1 MTREYRPGNNRPWT
15 TEELRLLREH
25 AHQGVHVVAIVLGRS
40 VKSVEWA
47 ASVRRISLRRT
58 GERRG
63 IVLGQRGRWGEQP
76 GMDPSRAAAIRVD
89 ILAGNVDMGE
99 LERRARDMAHGTRR
113 PMCPS
118 CGQREQERP
127 STGLCEVCHNRALAQ
142 AHRDEVER
150 RESRRE
156 LWQERQRKSRRN
168 RAGADT

>member
-1 MTREYRPGNNRPWT
+1 MEQYPRSNNGPWT
-15 TEELRLLREH
+15 TDELRLLREH
-25 AHQGVHVVAIVLGRS
+25 AHEGAHAVAIMLGRS
-40 VKSVEWA
+40 VGSVKQA
-47 ASVRRISLRRT
+47 AQRRRISLRRT

-63 IVLGQRGRWGEQP
+63 ILLGQRGRWGDQP
-76 GMDPSRAAAIRVD
+76 GLDPARAAAIRVD
-89 ILAGNVDMGE
+89 ILAGQVDMGE

-113 PMCPS
+113 PVCPS

-142 AHRDEVER
+142 AHRDDVER
-150 RESRRE
+150 RESRRQ

>member
-1 MTREYRPGNNRPWT
+1 VTTQYPPPNNRPWT
-15 TEELRLLREH
+15 TDELRLLREH
-25 AHQGVHVVAIVLGRS
+25 AHEGAHVLAVMLGRS
-40 VKSVEWA
+40 VDAVRWA
-47 ASVRRISLRRT
+47 AKVRRISLRRA

-63 IVLGQRGRWGEQP
+63 ILLGQRGPWGDQP

-89 ILAGNVDMGE
+89 ILAGYVDMGE

-113 PMCPS
+113 PVCPS

-142 AHRDEVER
+142 AHRDDVER